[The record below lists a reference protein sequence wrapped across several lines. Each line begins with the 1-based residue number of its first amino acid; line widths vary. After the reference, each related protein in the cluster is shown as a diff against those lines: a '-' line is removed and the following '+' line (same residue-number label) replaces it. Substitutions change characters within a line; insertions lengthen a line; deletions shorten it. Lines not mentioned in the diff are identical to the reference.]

1 MNRKQYTMTVRVRH
15 EEGAVASAATPRRAT
30 LLFKSKEVIVALF
43 VSMIA
48 GCMCTTIEDQYSVA
62 DPGKSG
68 TLRYKQYDTVAEM
81 NSLLEYSPDVIPVVV
96 TGDKPS
102 EWICL
107 LKGSGRRER
116 RRDIN
121 LRVTLCILTLGIVPY
136 CETDMWS
143 YHVTVETPLGVKNG
157 DFTQTRRWFWGFVP
171 WLLPFATFE
180 NSKPFGDTYFI
191 YQGHMPECKIKT
203 DLADETN
210 ELVRRVVSQFK
221 SEWTPQK
228 VAALNTAERSR
239 IGAKRN
245 RADELL
251 AAKDWKAVVA
261 LCEGEKD
268 MRFVDEYKQKAEE
281 CRQRL
286 RRAEKRCLAEVEKS
300 LSGLLEKNEYD
311 KAEKLL
317 SEAYAKWRQVDGHD
331 SDAWKRLGDMIA
343 VRKEEFRVASKCRHI
358 EELFAQEK
366 FAEILTECASEGEGF
381 ADMVSKAKAKMKEQ
395 ELARIDKKKKVV
407 EELINAGKYDDVI
420 VECDKEIDVSNLA
433 DRLIWRDYKLSA
445 IRKKLSACQ
454 NAVSKDR
461 IKEILALAK
470 KSAEENSNI
479 NFFGFF
485 VGMSQYDAF
494 ALTEHYGLKEEEFS
508 ISVAENG
515 GVVNQIW
522 FSLKGIRRIA
532 KKGDTFN
539 ELLRVVER
547 QIGDLSVNVDSA
559 VNDAFSASL
568 STVFSGGNVPLSVPK
583 AKYVR
588 ETIGGVVAMMYD
600 GANAGLNIAQK
611 NPKERTSIATDAAKQ
626 DRESNT
632 YNEVRKMFIDEV
644 RKMERDRIIL
654 GILNNMIAIPGMN
667 FKIGKYEVTQ
677 AQWEAMMGN
686 NPSKFKNSNN
696 PVENVSWNDCQEFIR
711 KLNAMPEV
719 KASGLTFR
727 LPTESEWEYACRAG
741 STGDY
746 CKLADGTEITM
757 KTLSE
762 VAWYGD
768 NSGRMTHPV
777 GQKKPNAF
785 GLYDMHGNVW
795 ELCQDLYEAGASRRE
810 YLGGSWDDFA
820 VCCSASYRCSN
831 FPDYPYSFG
840 FRLAASQD
848 VNR

>member
-1 MNRKQYTMTVRVRH
+1 MTVRVRH
-15 EEGAVASAATPRRAT
+15 EEGAVASAATSRRAT

-68 TLRYKQYDTVAEM
+68 ALRYEKVDDLD
-81 NSLLEYSPDVIPVVV
+81 SLVNYSADMIPVVV
-96 TGDKPS
+96 RKNEGQEKEDALGGLHGIVWLCTVGLFPAWDTYERTWEVEVKTPVGVKS
-102 EWICL
+102 
-107 LKGSGRRER
+107 GSCTRTRREYMGW
-116 RRDIN
+116 I
-121 LRVTLCILTLGIVPY
+121 PY
-136 CETDMWS
+136 M
-143 YHVTVETPLGVKNG
+143 
-157 DFTQTRRWFWGFVP
+157 
-171 WLLPFATFE
+171 LPFAASDSE
-180 NSKPFGDTYFI
+180 QNAEPSG
-191 YQGHMPECKIKT
+191 
-203 DLADETN
+203 
-210 ELVRRVVSQFK
+210 ELVRRVVGQFK
-221 SEWTPQK
+221 SEWTTEK
-228 VAALNTAERSR
+228 VAALNGAEEKR
-239 IGAKRN
+239 IVAQRE
-245 RADELL
+245 RADKLL
-251 AAKDWKAVVA
+251 SAKDWKAVVA
-261 LCEGEKD
+261 LCSGEKD
-268 MRFVDEYKQKAEE
+268 KRFVDEYMQKAED

-286 RRAEKRCLAEVEKS
+286 EDEERREVKDAEKRCLAEVEKS
-300 LSGLLEKNEYD
+300 LSGLLEKNEYE
-311 KAEKLL
+311 KAKKLL

-331 SDAWKRLGDMIA
+331 LDARKRLGNTIA

-420 VECDKEIDVSNLA
+420 VECDKEIDVSNLT

-445 IRKKLSACQ
+445 IRKKLSSCQ

-470 KSAEENSNI
+470 KSAEEDSNI

-515 GVVNQIW
+515 DVVNQIW

-547 QIGDLSVNVDSA
+547 QVGDLSVNVDSA

-568 STVFSGGNVPLSVPK
+568 STVFSGGKVPLSVPK
-583 AKYVR
+583 AKYAR

-611 NPKERTSIATDAAKQ
+611 NPKERASIATEAAKQ

-632 YNEVRKMFIDEV
+632 YNEVRKMFVDEV

-654 GILNNMIAIPGMN
+654 GILNNMVAIPGKN

-677 AQWEAMMGN
+677 KEWMVVMGN
-686 NPSKFKNSNN
+686 NPSKFKNPSN
-696 PVENVSWNDCQEFIR
+696 PVELVSWYDCQKFIR

-719 KASGLTFR
+719 KALGLSFR
-727 LPTESEWEYACRAG
+727 LPTEREWEYACRAG
-741 STGDY
+741 SNGRY
-746 CKLADGTEITM
+746 CKLVDGTDIAEG
-757 KTLSE
+757 TLDE
-762 VAWYGD
+762 VAWYED
-768 NSGRMTHPV
+768 NSGGKTHPV
-777 GQKKPNAF
+777 GLKKPNAF
-785 GLYDMHGNVW
+785 GLYDVHGNVW
-795 ELCQDLYEAGASRRE
+795 EWCQDLDEVFNSARVSRGGGWGSGSRYCAAGNRYYYYPDDRR
-810 YLGGSWDDFA
+810 GSL
-820 VCCSASYRCSN
+820 
-831 FPDYPYSFG
+831 G
-840 FRLAASQD
+840 FRLAAFQD